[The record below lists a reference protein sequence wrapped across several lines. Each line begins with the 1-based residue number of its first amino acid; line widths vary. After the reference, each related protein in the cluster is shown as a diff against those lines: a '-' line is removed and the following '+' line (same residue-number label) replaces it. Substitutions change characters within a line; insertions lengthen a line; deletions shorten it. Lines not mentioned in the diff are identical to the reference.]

1 MMRPMSILGAPPR
14 CAARVSARARA
25 MLPPWL
31 GRVATMWARTR
42 PPVSTRSPR
51 MSAAL
56 WRTNSS
62 GQRSSPPLAR
72 PRSSSTI
79 ALALDAPLIRPFA
92 CNAATSLVNPKVR
105 AGRRGGAGPG
115 GGGGGSVVLVGPP
128 RGGGGLRGVDCGRPL
143 AGGGAALARLDPRRE
158 RRDLGLPGEVHALE
172 PDPLPRRRG
181 EEGRLGTDP
190 GVQARPRDGRLLAD
204 AAPRAGTHRSAAR
217 APRDR
222 PRCERAGTAH
232 PGPAGTPGAYAPGSR
247 TPWRPVRC
255 PRSRPPAP

>member
-42 PPVSTRSPR
+42 PPVRTRSPR

-62 GQRSSPPLAR
+62 GQRSSPPFAR

-105 AGRRGGAGPG
+105 AGASSRANACGVTVKLPARGLAGRIVDLMRRRRGEQ
-115 GGGGGSVVLVGPP
+115 VLH
-128 RGGGGLRGVDCGRPL
+128 GVDRGLSL
-143 AGGGAALARLDPRRE
+143 ADGGAARDRLDLRQE
-158 RRDLGLPGEVHALE
+158 RRDLRLPGEVHALE
-172 PDPLPRRRG
+172 HDPLPRRRG
-181 EEGRLGTDP
+181 EEGRLGTSP
-190 GVQARPRDGRLLAD
+190 GVKARPRDARLLAD
-204 AAPRAGTHRSAAR
+204 AAPSAGTHRSAAR

-232 PGPAGTPGAYAPGSR
+232 PGPAG
-247 TPWRPVRC
+247 
-255 PRSRPPAP
+255 